1 MPRVCTVC
9 KHTERSAIDAAL
21 VNSEPLRDIAGR
33 FGISKSA
40 LERHAGKHLPSTV
53 LAAQDQA
60 EIKRADALLKA
71 SNKTAA
77 DLIDQVETLQ
87 KVAQNILSKAYQ
99 GETYG
104 IAIQAIRE
112 ARECLRLQGELL
124 GELDR
129 RPQIGIVIASPE
141 WQAVRATILNTLADF
156 PDARQAVVK
165 ALGNGHTGQ

>member
-1 MPRVCTVC
+1 MARVCTVC
-9 KHTERSAIDAAL
+9 RNENRSAIDAAL
-21 VNSEPLRDIAGR
+21 ANNESLRDISGR
-33 FGISKSA
+33 FHVSKSA

-77 DLIDQVETLQ
+77 DLLDQAETLQ

-141 WQAVRATILNTLADF
+141 WQAVRVTILNALTEF
-156 PDARQAVVK
+156 PEARQTVVK
-165 ALGNGHTGQ
+165 ALGNGHTG